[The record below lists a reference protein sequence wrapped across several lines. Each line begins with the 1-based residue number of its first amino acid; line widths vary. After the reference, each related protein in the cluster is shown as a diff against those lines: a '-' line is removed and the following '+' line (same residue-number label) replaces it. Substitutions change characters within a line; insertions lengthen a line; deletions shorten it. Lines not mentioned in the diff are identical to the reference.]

1 MVLLFSMV
9 WNLTGFSQQPNIIF
23 IYADDWGY
31 GDLSLHGHH
40 TITTP
45 NLDQLAAEGTEFLQ
59 FNVCNP
65 VCSPSRVAVMTGLY
79 PSRFHIHQHFAN
91 HQLNMDRN
99 MPDWLDPSVPMISSL
114 FKEAGYRTAHY
125 GKWHLTNSGV
135 IDPPLPLEYGYDESF
150 VYNGPGPQVGVPATR
165 STAKGVDNCM
175 DFIERDP
182 DKPFF
187 INLWIH
193 ESHAVIDPPQDAK
206 DAYAHV
212 EEPFRS
218 YYACISYAD
227 RELGRLFHYLQDQQL
242 DSSTLVIFSSDN
254 GPELPS
260 ADSSAKTYYSRGE
273 TAGLRG
279 QKRSLFEGGVGVP
292 FIVHWPGTVP
302 AGKINN
308 TSHIAAVDIL
318 PSLCAV
324 AGIDLPEEYISDG
337 EDLSES
343 LLGGDQQRKKPLFWD
358 WRGASNLENWPR
370 MAVRSGD
377 WKFVINE
384 DESEKLLFN
393 IQANRVEENDSL
405 EYYPE
410 LADSLYRMVSDW
422 KEGLPRN
429 IPIHEVGFYTNKDG
443 NQVIVDF
450 SETAGSL
457 SELMDAEFRLYK
469 SDKYTEIPID
479 SVSYDEQ
486 RIYLHLSED
495 PLPGP
500 DDQLSIAFR
509 TGKVSTSVGTSLLYF
524 STEAVE
530 NRIQSGP
537 EIITLEFN
545 VFDSSNMFRL
555 PGAAVQ
561 TNDLVAETNLNG
573 EAYFNLE
580 EGSYTYGAE
589 KDNYTSVTDS
599 LVLSKDTLINLFLH
613 PTLASVK
620 FRISDGNNLLY
631 QAEVEIDEKKAMSNS
646 VGISIFEDLLIG
658 KFYPYSITKTGYNEL
673 LDSLVLQRDTTIS
686 AALSL
691 STGMGSYAKDGLKV
705 FPNPVQSTLFFESSE
720 TISRIEICDLR
731 AAVIK
736 LLEVNDFN
744 ATIDMT
750 GYADGVYI
758 ARIYRDGLQT
768 LSLNVIKSE

>member
-1 MVLLFSMV
+1 MRTKERKRLIGSLGVLLFSIF
-9 WNLTGFSQQPNIIF
+9 WTLPGFTQGPNIIF

-59 FNVCNP
+59 FNVSNP
-65 VCSPSRVAVMTGLY
+65 VCSPSRVSIMTGLY

-99 MPDWLDPSVPMISSL
+99 MPDWLDPSTTLLPRL
-114 FKEAGYRTAHY
+114 LKEAGYRTAHY

-135 IDPPLPLEYGYDESF
+135 IDPPLPGDYGYDESF

-175 DFIERDP
+175 AFIERDA

-227 RELGRLFHYLQDQQL
+227 RELGRLFRYLKDQQL
-242 DSSTLVIFSSDN
+242 DSATLVIFSSDN
-254 GPELPS
+254 GPENPS
-260 ADSSAKTYYSRGE
+260 SDPGAKTYYSRGE

-318 PSLCAV
+318 PSLCAL
-324 AGIDLPEEYISDG
+324 AGIDLPADYISDG
-337 EDLSES
+337 EDLSKS
-343 LLGGDQQRKKPLFWD
+343 LLGGDQKRKRPLFWD
-358 WRGASNLENWPR
+358 WRGPANLENWPR

-384 DESEKLLFN
+384 DASEKLLFN
-393 IQANRVEENDSL
+393 IQAKRVEENDSL

-410 LADSLYRMVSDW
+410 LADSLLQVLTQW
-422 KEGLPRN
+422 KAGLPRN

-443 NQVIVDF
+443 SQVIVDF
-450 SETAGSL
+450 SKTAGSL
-457 SELMDAEFRLYK
+457 SEVLDAGFRVYR
-469 SDKYTEIPID
+469 SEKYNELSID
-479 SVSYDEQ
+479 SVSIDEQ
-486 RIYLHLSED
+486 RIYLHLGLNSG
-495 PLPGP
+495 LKPG
-500 DDQLSIAFR
+500 DLLSLAFR
-509 TGKVSTSVGTSLLYF
+509 TGKVSTSAGTSLLYF

-537 EIITLEFN
+537 EMISLEFN

-555 PGAAVQ
+555 AGVSIQ
-561 TNDLVAETNLNG
+561 TNDLVTQTNLNG
-573 EAYFNLE
+573 EAYFNLS
-580 EGSYTYGAE
+580 G
-589 KDNYTSVTDS
+589 
-599 LVLSKDTLINLFLH
+599 
-613 PTLASVK
+613 
-620 FRISDGNNLLY
+620 R
-631 QAEVEIDEKKAMSNS
+631 
-646 VGISIFEDLLIG
+646 
-658 KFYPYSITKTGYNEL
+658 
-673 LDSLVLQRDTTIS
+673 
-686 AALSL
+686 
-691 STGMGSYAKDGLKV
+691 
-705 FPNPVQSTLFFESSE
+705 
-720 TISRIEICDLR
+720 
-731 AAVIK
+731 
-736 LLEVNDFN
+736 
-744 ATIDMT
+744 
-750 GYADGVYI
+750 
-758 ARIYRDGLQT
+758 
-768 LSLNVIKSE
+768 